1 MICSEGRS
9 RRGPQMSATPDSTIA
24 NPDQR
29 IADLERQLAERE
41 AQLAECKAER
51 EEALE
56 QQTATTEVLQVIN
69 SSPGDLAP
77 VFDAMV
83 GEALRLCKA
92 AYGHLNIYDGER
104 FCPVASQGE
113 PKMVEW
119 LEQRGPVRP
128 APGTI
133 MERIARGEQ
142 TVHISDVREEEAY
155 SQGEPSRRA
164 LVEIGG
170 CRTLLGLALRKDDA
184 GRGAFLIYR
193 RE

>member
-1 MICSEGRS
+1 MTGALDDEMAEL
-9 RRGPQMSATPDSTIA
+9 RRA
-24 NPDQR
+24 N
-29 IADLERQLAERE
+29 AELRQQLDESLA
-41 AQLAECKAER
+41 
-51 EEALE
+51 
-56 QQTATTEVLQVIN
+56 QQTATAEVLQVIN
-69 SSPGDLAP
+69 SSPGDLPP

-83 GEALRLCKA
+83 GEALRLCEA

-119 LEQRGPVRP
+119 LKQRGPVRP

-155 SQGEPSRRA
+155 SEGEPSRRA
-164 LVEIGG
+164 LVELGG
-170 CRTLLGLALRKDDA
+170 CRTLLSSIAQGRHGARRFCNLPA
-184 GRGAFLIYR
+184 GVAPVF